1 MKSFPI
7 KNRSNAIKRAIRL
20 GFIFSLTCPLVAL
33 GSPLQGHFK
42 GAGFWQ
48 LWPENNYPSPSDEQ
62 TDLLMADVRL
72 KWQDDFQAWHFNV
85 DYQLQGVKSQTLL
98 AKRSSVS
105 GYDAFDLDQTQLF
118 NLTNNLVNED
128 DKFVYQRLDR
138 LNATYRAA
146 DYSFKVGRQAITWGN
161 GVLFNPLDRFNPFAP
176 NQYDREYKP
185 GIDMLS
191 WQKLMIDGDELSGV
205 VIPRRNLNGDID
217 VSSSSLGFK
226 LYHYGETVDSQWIL
240 SQDRNETL
248 AALQL
253 TGNWLDGVWN
263 LDWIAGYNHDNQNW
277 VYSSVANF
285 QSAFSWLNRNFT
297 YAIEYFYNGYGSSQS
312 RPYLQSLDSDLLDKF
327 DSGQLFTLNRHYA
340 DVTLTAEITPLFNL
354 SGSAIFNLQDGSSL
368 WNLNAQYS
376 LSDQSQLLGGW
387 QYARGNSGTEFSGI
401 RVSDLSDEVVAYPQ
415 QLYLQY
421 QYYF

>member
-7 KNRSNAIKRAIRL
+7 KTRSNAIKQAVKL
-20 GFIFSLTCPLVAL
+20 GFILSLAYPLSAL
-33 GSPLQGHFK
+33 GSTLQGHFK

-48 LWPENNYPSPSDEQ
+48 LWPENTYPDPGSDQ

-72 KWQDDFQAWHFNV
+72 KWQKDFQAWHFDI

-98 AKRSSVS
+98 AKRSLVS
-105 GYDAFDLDQTQLF
+105 EYNAFDLDQTQLF
-118 NLTNNLVNED
+118 NLTDNLVNED

-138 LNATYRAA
+138 LNATYRTA
-146 DYSFKVGRQAITWGN
+146 DYAIKAGRQAITWGN

-191 WQKLMIDGDELSGV
+191 WQKLLIDGDELSGV
-205 VIPRRNLNGDID
+205 VIPRRNLNGEID
-217 VSSSSLGFK
+217 ASSSGLGFK

-248 AALQL
+248 TALQL

-263 LDWIAGYNHDNQNW
+263 LDWMAGFDHESKDW
-277 VYSSVANF
+277 TLSSVANY
-285 QSAFSWLNRNFT
+285 QSAFSWFNRNFT
-297 YAIEYFYNGYGSSQS
+297 YAIEYFYNGYGSHQS
-312 RPYLQSLDSDLLDKF
+312 RPYLQSLDKVLLEKLN
-327 DSGQLFTLNRHYA
+327 SGQLFTLNRHYA
-340 DVTLTAEITPLFNL
+340 DLTLNAELTPLFNL
-354 SGSAIFNLQDGSSL
+354 SASAIFNLQDGSSL
-368 WNLNAQYS
+368 WNLNGQYS

-387 QYARGNSGTEFSGI
+387 QYACGESGTEFGGLQLSSLSNK
-401 RVSDLSDEVVAYPQ
+401 VSAYPQ